1 MVNLVEK
8 VKEKAFQW
16 KQQFFKATIIA
27 VGRVV
32 LKDDL
37 CALKDVEFAGR
48 KMFNEKMGDQL
59 IKDIDGDVKYIEC
72 SFKSRC
78 GFIVKSSA
86 MK

>member
-1 MVNLVEK
+1 M
-8 VKEKAFQW
+8 
-16 KQQFFKATIIA
+16 
-27 VGRVV
+27 

-59 IKDIDGDVKYIEC
+59 IKDIDGDIKYIDC

-86 MK
+86 LK